1 MSMQQV
7 VAALAAIVTTTSCSP
22 AVQRMT
28 ADQVR
33 STFVGM
39 TDYGTYQSGKTF
51 VSYMAQDGTIT
62 MRHEDRTDVGR
73 YRIEPDGQLC
83 IQYHTQQQVGDVCQ
97 TVWQGNSQFYSTLSD
112 GRPGAIITTVKP
124 GNAEHL

>member
-1 MSMQQV
+1 MRTIPA
-7 VAALAAIVTTTSCSP
+7 VAAILALAACSP

-39 TDYGTYQSGKTF
+39 TDYGTYQSGKPF
-51 VSYMAQDGTIT
+51 VSYMAPDGTIS
-62 MRHEDRTDVGR
+62 MQHEGQTDVGQ
-73 YRIEPDGQLC
+73 YRIEPDGSLC
-83 IQYHTQQQVGDVCQ
+83 VQYHAQQQDGDLCQ
-97 TVWQGNSQFYSTLSD
+97 TVWQGNGQFYTTLSD

-124 GNAEHL
+124 GNVEHL